1 MEYFNLNKFKD
12 WGPFPSQFKPEDAEK
27 EYSTGDKEQRRSR
40 IRKAIEFK
48 VGSSQDDDSGRKV
61 SSDKP
66 KKARNKSRRS
76 TEYDNI
82 IVWND

>member
-27 EYSTGDKEQRRSR
+27 EYSTGDKEQRQSR

-48 VGSSQDDDSGRKV
+48 VGSSHNDDTGRKV
-61 SSDKP
+61 SANKP
-66 KKARNKSRRS
+66 KKARKKDRRS
-76 TEYDNI
+76 TGHADSI
-82 IVWND
+82 IWND